1 MRNKYLVVSYE
12 SDQDSFHY
20 DVLFAESEDA
30 ARQRIEKLRDY
41 CNGFDVLDM
50 PALERMTTNVLAERE
65 GTAARWIAELE
76 TDSGISNDYPYRM
89 FYECPQDGTKWTLEW
104 ECQCNDRCPTCDK
117 EIEPK
122 DVEDINRKEQG

>member
-1 MRNKYLVVSYE
+1 MRTKYLVVSYE

-20 DVLFAESEDA
+20 DVLFAKSEDA
-30 ARQRIEKLRDY
+30 ARQRIQKLRDY

-50 PALERMTTNVLAERE
+50 PALERMTANVLAESE
-65 GTAARWIAELE
+65 STAGRWITELE
-76 TDSGISNDYPYRM
+76 ADSATSSDYPFRM

-117 EIEPK
+117 EIESK
-122 DVEDINRKEQG
+122 DVEDINRWTKR